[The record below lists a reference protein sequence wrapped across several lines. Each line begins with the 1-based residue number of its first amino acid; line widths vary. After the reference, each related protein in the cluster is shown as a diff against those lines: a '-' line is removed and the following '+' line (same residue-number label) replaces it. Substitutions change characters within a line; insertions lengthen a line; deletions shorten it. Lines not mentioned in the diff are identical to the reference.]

1 MVSAL
6 PSRSSC
12 HREVVSSG
20 AHCGQVVIWKY
31 AEGLDYFSLIFTS
44 WQIRFIS
51 VVMMMGSKIFGFLN
65 FPYWKLIH
73 SHLEIKVCLSACLI
87 MFHAS
92 KKYFEDL
99 TPRSPFIFEENIC
112 PYLPCVCTV
121 TQVWWKRK
129 VKLLHVL
136 RKLVCNVVTH
146 GHCEVLT
153 FVTALPLDLYFSPR
167 GVKM

>member
-12 HREVVSSG
+12 HREVVSGG

-31 AEGLDYFSLIFTS
+31 AEGLDYFNLIFTS
-44 WQIRFIS
+44 WQFRFIS

-65 FPYWKLIH
+65 FLFWKLIH
-73 SHLEIKVCLSACLI
+73 SHLEKSVYQRVSSWCSMLPKI
-87 MFHAS
+87 
-92 KKYFEDL
+92 YFEDL

-136 RKLVCNVVTH
+136 RKLICNVGTVIVRFYH
-146 GHCEVLT
+146 L
-153 FVTALPLDLYFSPR
+153 
-167 GVKM
+167 